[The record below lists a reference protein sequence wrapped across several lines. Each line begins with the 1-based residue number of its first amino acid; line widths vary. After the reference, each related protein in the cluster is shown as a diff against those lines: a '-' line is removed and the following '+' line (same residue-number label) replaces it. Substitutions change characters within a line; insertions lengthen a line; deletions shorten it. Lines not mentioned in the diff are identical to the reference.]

1 MAVPF
6 PGVVVSKPGIQR
18 DGFEPEGS
26 GKTGNVSEQSNRPEV
41 ASPSGRVR
49 VLFVTQKTSGV
60 ARRMESVV
68 ASLQTRNRS
77 RVAVRVVDADEEPEL
92 VVRLGVRVIP
102 AVVFLHDRR
111 AVARVDGRAT
121 LEELEEVLT
130 RCA

>member
-1 MAVPF
+1 M
-6 PGVVVSKPGIQR
+6 
-18 DGFEPEGS
+18 
-26 GKTGNVSEQSNRPEV
+26 SEQSNRPEV